1 LFGIQR
7 NVIIERSKTC
17 ERIALNY
24 QNDFVPFVPLWFK
37 HIPMKEQSPSM
48 SLT

>member
-7 NVIIERSKTC
+7 NVIIERSKAR

-24 QNDFVPFVPLWFK
+24 QKDFVPFVPLWFK
-37 HIPMKEQSPSM
+37 HIPKKEQRPK
-48 SLT
+48 

>member
-7 NVIIERSKTC
+7 KVIIEHPRIC

-24 QNDFVPFVPLWFK
+24 QKTFVPFVPLWFK
-37 HIPMKEQSPSM
+37 QNGRNN
-48 SLT
+48 TYR